1 MDLTKLSNEELL
13 ELEML
18 VNEFLESLSAKKEV
32 INQNAK

>member
-18 VNEFLESLSAKKEV
+18 VNEFLESLFAKKEV